1 MQISCMLSFIGG
13 IETLRKLVLTL
24 VISVIT
30 VLLIYAAGVWF
41 DTLLP
46 E

>member
-1 MQISCMLSFIGG
+1 M
-13 IETLRKLVLTL
+13 RKLVLTL
-24 VISVIT
+24 VVSVIT

>member
-1 MQISCMLSFIGG
+1 M
-13 IETLRKLVLTL
+13 RKFVLILV
-24 VISVIT
+24 VSVIT